1 MEMEKIKEK
10 KPVCPVCNESSSVI
24 ENPFQ
29 DNDPGSPLYC
39 QFWCISCDR
48 KFNVSRS

>member
-1 MEMEKIKEK
+1 METTMRK
-10 KPVCPVCNESSSVI
+10 KPDCPVCGENDNVI

-29 DNDPGSPLYC
+29 DNDPDYLFYH

-48 KFNVSRS
+48 KFNV